1 MPLQSPKSSSETS
14 IEGYAAST
22 LWELQSPKGS
32 SETQVVAVERLE
44 VVASKPQE
52 FVWNQS
58 KRPMDQRG
66 FASNPQGFV

>member
-1 MPLQSPKSSSETS
+1 MPLQSPKS
-14 IEGYAAST
+14 
-22 LWELQSPKGS
+22 S